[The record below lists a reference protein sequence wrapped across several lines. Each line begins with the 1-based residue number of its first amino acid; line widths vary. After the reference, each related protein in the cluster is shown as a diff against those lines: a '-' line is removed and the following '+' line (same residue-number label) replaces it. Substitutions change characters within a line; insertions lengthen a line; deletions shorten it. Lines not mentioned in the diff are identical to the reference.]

1 MGKKKSN
8 PRQVS
13 IAERAPYQ
21 KSVKNTAQERSSVS
35 VPNTRENFESVPRQR
50 GRPRKVPLDEAAAV
64 REDDV
69 GAVISKALHL
79 VKTNNKPILTQQN
92 GFSRN
97 LKADAIMGAFL
108 LDGELVF
115 AVRFKGRKLPQFIQA
130 QEVHVRA
137 PILYIQYYVANM
149 NYD

>member
-1 MGKKKSN
+1 MFS
-8 PRQVS
+8 
-13 IAERAPYQ
+13 ERA
-21 KSVKNTAQERSSVS
+21 SVS
-35 VPNTRENFESVPRQR
+35 VSNIYENTENVPRQR
-50 GRPRKVPLDEAAAV
+50 VSIQLLYMYTSIYISTSCNGLSYTGTSSQGSSGRRVSLAD
-64 REDDV
+64 DDV
-69 GAVISKALHL
+69 SAVVSKALHL
-79 VKTNNKPILTQQN
+79 VQSNNKPILTQPN

-137 PILYIQYYVANM
+137 PILYIQYFIANM